1 MDDTEA
7 EFWSALE
14 YRITSELWGFEDKLL
29 RSLWC
34 DGLVPEEYD
43 LRANKPCIRGTAYCG
58 QSGQDRW
65 RFMLLLGERT
75 AGERAPQIDWSALLP
90 GEDLTGW
97 LSVHARERILVVDPG
112 SAFVA

>member
-1 MDDTEA
+1 MDDAEA

-14 YRITSELWGFEDKLL
+14 YRITSELWGFEDQVL

-43 LRANKPCIRGTAYCG
+43 LRADTPCIRGTAYCG

-65 RFMLLLGERT
+65 RFTLLLGLPGQRD
-75 AGERAPQIDWSALLP
+75 RQIDWSALLP
-90 GEDLTGW
+90 AEELTGW
-97 LSVHARERILVVDPG
+97 LSVHPRERALIVDPG
-112 SAFVA
+112 SAYAL

>member
-1 MDDTEA
+1 VDDAEA

-14 YRITSELWGFEDKLL
+14 YRITTELWGFEDQLL

-43 LRANKPCIRGTAYCG
+43 LRTDRPCIRGTAYCG

-65 RFMLLLGERT
+65 RFTLLLGDPDRLT
-75 AGERAPQIDWSALLP
+75 DWSALLP
-90 GEDLTGW
+90 GEELTGW
-97 LSVHARERILVVDPG
+97 LSVHPRERALIVDPS
-112 SAFVA
+112 SAYAL